1 MGGLSGNSQQTV
13 ARMTASFICLN
24 RAVAREMGD
33 RESITGRDG
42 IMGIRLG
49 LAAAVLAASVCGA
62 GAQQS
67 EVLFSHKHWQV
78 SVVGWDDGSIGC
90 VAEVTAPGESFSIWT
105 FPDGAVQLQ
114 FYSTAWEFGEGQ
126 TADLGVQIDRRA
138 PWSLTGAELYQNSVL
153 FYLPDDQAGVNFI
166 TEVARGNRLYLRDD
180 DGTDVQNYS
189 LAGSSASIGALI
201 DCGDVIT
208 QKTPGNPFN

>member
-1 MGGLSGNSQQTV
+1 
-13 ARMTASFICLN
+13 
-24 RAVAREMGD
+24 
-33 RESITGRDG
+33 
-42 IMGIRLG
+42 MGIRSG
-49 LAAAVLAASVCGA
+49 LVVAALLTVA
-62 GAQQS
+62 GSAEAQES
-67 EVLFSHKHWQV
+67 EVLFAHKHWQV

-114 FYSTAWEFGEGQ
+114 FYSSAWEFGEGQ

-153 FYLPDDQAGVNFI
+153 FYLPGDQAGTNFI
-166 TEVARGNRLYLRDD
+166 SEVARGNRLYLRDD

-189 LAGSSASIGALI
+189 LSGSSASIGALVE
-201 DCGDVIT
+201 CGEVIT
-208 QKTPGNPFN
+208 KRTPGNPFN

>member
-1 MGGLSGNSQQTV
+1 
-13 ARMTASFICLN
+13 
-24 RAVAREMGD
+24 
-33 RESITGRDG
+33 
-42 IMGIRLG
+42 MGIRLG
-49 LAAAVLAASVCGA
+49 LAAAFVAASSSGA
-62 GAQQS
+62 VAQQS

-114 FYSTAWEFGEGQ
+114 FYSSAWEFGEGQ

-138 PWSLTGAELYQNSVL
+138 PWSLTGAEVYQNSVL
-153 FYLPDDQAGVNFI
+153 FYLPGDQAGVNFI

-180 DGTDVQNYS
+180 DGSDVQNYS
-189 LAGSSASIGALI
+189 LAGSSASIGALVE
-201 DCGDVIT
+201 CGDVIT

>member
-1 MGGLSGNSQQTV
+1 
-13 ARMTASFICLN
+13 
-24 RAVAREMGD
+24 
-33 RESITGRDG
+33 
-42 IMGIRLG
+42 MGIRSG
-49 LAAAVLAASVCGA
+49 LVVAALLTVAVSAE
-62 GAQQS
+62 AQES
-67 EVLFSHKHWQV
+67 EVLFAHKHWQV

-114 FYSTAWEFGEGQ
+114 FYSSAWEFGEGQ

-153 FYLPDDQAGVNFI
+153 FYLPGDQAGTNFI
-166 TEVARGNRLYLRDD
+166 SEVARGNRLYLRDD

-189 LAGSSASIGALI
+189 LSGSSASIGALVE
-201 DCGDVIT
+201 CGEVIT
-208 QKTPGNPFN
+208 KRTPGNPFN